1 MSDYTTQLRWP
12 VEQIQRETMSDP
24 DDYSKCYRALGLDT
38 YPIFDESYRAQLN
51 DKIIRH
57 FYFREIGFETLAQFR
72 WYVRNTMYENMP
84 YFNQLYDSLNLIT
97 DPITNQK
104 YTWGETY
111 RLAQGGGTT
120 TGTSGEHHDEG
131 THTDHEVQTLKH
143 GKTNNTVT
151 AYGKTDTRVTD
162 NSKDGTD
169 TTTYGKGTVE
179 TDAYGKTSHEVT
191 EVDYGKTS
199 HDVTETEYGRTQH
212 TVNGG
217 SDEVT
222 EGGVHE
228 RVIREDTPMNL
239 IPSGA
244 IENLNYATDVTYTDR
259 NGTSAGV
266 TEYGGTTDISNGG
279 SDVTTSDGRTG
290 GEDTTTRDGRTG
302 GQDTKTITS
311 NGSDVRDSESTENE
325 RMVDTLGG
333 RDTVTSTDGG
343 SDVTTTDSNGSTTA
357 DGTTKG
363 RTDFERDLDESGE
376 REHNRVGYD
385 GVSPADLLKKYR
397 DTFLNVDS
405 QVIASLETCF
415 FGLWN

>member
-12 VEQIQRETMSDP
+12 VEQIQRETRSDP

-84 YFNQLYDSLNLIT
+84 YFNQLYESLNLIT

-120 TGTSGEHHDEG
+120 TGTHNEGE
-131 THTDHEVQTLKH
+131 HTDHSKETVDH
-143 GKTNNTVT
+143 GKTNDTET

-162 NSKDGTD
+162 NRKDGSD
-169 TTTYGKGTVE
+169 TTTYGKGT
-179 TDAYGKTSHEVT
+179 T
-191 EVDYGKTS
+191 EVDGYGKTS

-239 IPSGA
+239 IPNGA

-290 GEDTTTRDGRTG
+290 G
-302 GQDTKTITS
+302 QDTKTITS

-333 RDTVTSTDGG
+333 KDRVSSKDGGRDT
-343 SDVTTTDSNGSTTA
+343 TTTDSNGTTQS
-357 DGTTKG
+357 DG

-397 DTFLNVDS
+397 DTFLNVDM

>member
-84 YFNQLYDSLNLIT
+84 YFNQLYESLNLIT

-111 RLAQGGGTT
+111 KLAQGGGTT
-120 TGTSGEHHDEG
+120 TGTHNEGE
-131 THTDHEVQTLKH
+131 HTDHSVEMVDH
-143 GKTNNTVT
+143 GKTNDTET
-151 AYGKTDTRVTD
+151 SYGKTDTRVTD

-169 TTTYGKGTVE
+169 KTTYGRGTVE
-179 TDAYGKTSHEVT
+179 VDGYGKTSR
-191 EVDYGKTS
+191 
-199 HDVTETEYGRTQH
+199 DVTETEYGRTQH

-239 IPSGA
+239 IPDGA

-290 GEDTTTRDGRTG
+290 G
-302 GQDTKTITS
+302 QDTKTITNS
-311 NGSDVRDSESTENE
+311 GSDVRDSESTENE

-333 RDTVTSTDGG
+333 KDRVSSKDGG
-343 SDVTTTDSNGSTTA
+343 RDVTTTDSNGTTQS
-357 DGTTKG
+357 DG
-363 RTDFERDLDESGE
+363 RTDFERELDESGD

-397 DTFLNVDS
+397 DTFLNVDM

>member
-12 VEQIQRETMSDP
+12 IEQIQRETMSDP

-38 YPIFDESYRAQLN
+38 YPIFDESYRKQLN

-84 YFNQLYDSLNLIT
+84 YFNQLYESLNLIT

-111 RLAQGGGTT
+111 KLAQGGGTT
-120 TGTSGEHHDEG
+120 TDTSGKHHDEG
-131 THTDHEVQTLKH
+131 THTDHETE
-143 GKTNNTVT
+143 VT
-151 AYGKTDTRVTD
+151 AYGRTDTRVTD

-169 TTTYGKGTVE
+169 TTRYGKGITEVDE
-179 TDAYGKTSHEVT
+179 YGKTT
-191 EVDYGKTS
+191 

-222 EGGVHE
+222 EGGIHE

-239 IPSGA
+239 IPNGA

-259 NGTSAGV
+259 NGTTAGV
-266 TEYGGTTDISNGG
+266 TEYGGTVDISNGG
-279 SDVTTSDGRTG
+279 SDTTTSDGQTG
-290 GEDTTTRDGRTG
+290 GR
-302 GQDTKTITS
+302 DTKTTTTS
-311 NGSDVRDSESTENE
+311 GSDVRDSESTENE

-333 RDTVTSTDGG
+333 RDTK
-343 SDVTTTDSNGSTTA
+343 TTDSNGTTTA
-357 DGTTKG
+357 DGITEGK
-363 RTDFERDLDESGE
+363 TDYTRELDESGE
-376 REHNRVGYD
+376 RGHNRLGYD
-385 GVSPADLLKKYR
+385 GISPADLLMKYR
-397 DTFLNVDS
+397 ETFINVDM
-405 QVIASLETCF
+405 QVIASLEKCF

>member
-72 WYVRNTMYENMP
+72 WYVRNTMFENMP
-84 YFNQLYDSLNLIT
+84 YFNQLYESLNLIT
-97 DPITNQK
+97 DPITNQR
-104 YTWGETY
+104 YTWSETY

-120 TGTSGEHHDEG
+120 TETHNEGE
-131 THTDHEVQTLKH
+131 HTDHSVETVDH
-143 GKTNNTVT
+143 GKTNDTET
-151 AYGKTDTRVTD
+151 SYGKTDTRVTD

-179 TDAYGKTSHEVT
+179 
-191 EVDYGKTS
+191 VDGYGKTS

-222 EGGVHE
+222 EGGIHE

-239 IPSGA
+239 IPDGA

-259 NGTSAGV
+259 NGTSVGV

-279 SDVTTSDGRTG
+279 SDVTTSDGSTG
-290 GEDTTTRDGRTG
+290 GE
-302 GQDTKTITS
+302 DTKTITS
-311 NGSDVRDSESTENE
+311 NGSDVHDSESTENE

-333 RDTVTSTDGG
+333 KDRVSSKDGG
-343 SDVTTTDSNGSTTA
+343 QDTTTTDSNGTTQG
-357 DGTTKG
+357 DG
-363 RTDFERDLDESGE
+363 RTDYERDLDESGK
-376 REHNRVGYD
+376 RAHNRSGYD

-397 DTFLNVDS
+397 DTFLNVDM

>member
-120 TGTSGEHHDEG
+120 TGTHNEGE
-131 THTDHEVQTLKH
+131 HTDHSVETVDH
-143 GKTNNTVT
+143 GKTNYTET
-151 AYGKTDTRVTD
+151 TYGKTDTRVTD

-179 TDAYGKTSHEVT
+179 
-191 EVDYGKTS
+191 VDGYGKTS

-239 IPSGA
+239 IPDGA

-279 SDVTTSDGRTG
+279 SDVTTSDGS
-290 GEDTTTRDGRTG
+290 TG
-302 GQDTKTITS
+302 GQDTKTITNS
-311 NGSDVRDSESTENE
+311 GSDVRDSESTENE

-333 RDTVTSTDGG
+333 KDSVSSKDGGRDT
-343 SDVTTTDSNGSTTA
+343 TTTDSNG
-357 DGTTKG
+357 TTKSDG
-363 RTDFERDLDESGE
+363 HTDFERDLDESGE

-397 DTFLNVDS
+397 DTFLNVDM

>member
-72 WYVRNTMYENMP
+72 WYVRNTMFENMP
-84 YFNQLYDSLNLIT
+84 YFNQLYNSLNLIT

-120 TGTSGEHHDEG
+120 TGTHNEGE
-131 THTDHEVQTLKH
+131 HTDHSVETVDH
-143 GKTNNTVT
+143 GRTNDTET
-151 AYGKTDTRVTD
+151 RYGKTDTRVTD
-162 NSKDGTD
+162 RDRDGKD
-169 TTTYGKGTVE
+169 TTTYGKT
-179 TDAYGKTSHEVT
+179 T
-191 EVDYGKTS
+191 
-199 HDVTETEYGRTQH
+199 HDVTETAYGRTQH

-239 IPSGA
+239 IPDGA

-279 SDVTTSDGRTG
+279 KDTTISDGRV
-290 GEDTTTRDGRTG
+290 G
-302 GQDTKTITS
+302 GQDVKDT
-311 NGSDVRDSESTENE
+311 ESAENE

-333 RDTVTSTDGG
+333 KDHVLSRDGGRDT
-343 SDVTTTDSNGSTTA
+343 TTTDSNG
-357 DGTTKG
+357 TTKGDG

-376 REHNRVGYD
+376 RAHNRSGYD

-397 DTFLNVDS
+397 DTFLNVDL